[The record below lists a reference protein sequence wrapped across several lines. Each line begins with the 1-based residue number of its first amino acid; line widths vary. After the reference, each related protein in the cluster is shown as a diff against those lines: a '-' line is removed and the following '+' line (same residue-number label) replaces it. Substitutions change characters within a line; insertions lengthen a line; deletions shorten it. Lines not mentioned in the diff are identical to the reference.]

1 MVESNRGQID
11 TSVVVGV
18 IVVVAVL
25 GAAVFGVYYLGFVR
39 PKRLQLEELK
49 DDSLQ
54 ELDSTLATVDTSQ
67 ADMATTQFRTK
78 IRTAESTKEV
88 EAVMEEVSHTYQVEK
103 KREEL
108 MMLAKNTTHGS
119 FDSLD
124 SLYDNFKSE
133 IQSLETLSELNDFE
147 STMKSQA
154 TQEWRQT
161 HISDI
166 ESATTEE
173 LVMQGNSSPQW
184 FRVGISEN
192 EALALVDDMTL
203 KELSSRAFK
212 ETGSYEIPIT
222 YDLGEAPTLME
233 DSTVDVRIYDLS
245 DSGEV
250 ENEWVLGEGL
260 AVEHVLYNEEDLG
273 TIEWQKQKDLSG
285 NEDTIQ
291 NGLTTDIEEEIKA
304 QVMGHNNAEVPEDWG
319 KDVVS
324 HAMESN
330 IELSEIEV
338 TCLVNVPIQG
348 DATRLLDYVRSEQY
362 EVVPIPHVD

>member
-25 GAAVFGVYYLGFVR
+25 GAAVFGVYYMGFVR
-39 PKRLQLEELK
+39 PRRLQLEELK

-54 ELDSTLATVDTSQ
+54 DLNSTLGSVDTSQ
-67 ADMATTQFRTK
+67 AEMATSQFKTK
-78 IRTAESTKEV
+78 IRTAETTKEV
-88 EAVMEEVSHTYQVEK
+88 EAVMDEVSQTYQVEK

-108 MMLAKNTTHGS
+108 IMLAKNTTQGS

-124 SLYDNFKSE
+124 SLHDNFKSE
-133 IQSLETLSELNDFE
+133 IQSRETLSGLNDLE
-147 STMKSQA
+147 GTIKSQA
-154 TQEWRQT
+154 TQEWRES

-173 LVMQGNSSPQW
+173 LVMQGNSSPRW
-184 FRVGISEN
+184 FKVGISEN
-192 EALALVDDMTL
+192 EALALVNEMTL
-203 KELSSRAFK
+203 KELSSRSFE

-222 YDLGEAPTLME
+222 YDLGDAPTLME
-233 DSTVDVRIYDLS
+233 DSTVDVRIYKMS
-245 DSGEV
+245 DSDEV
-250 ENEWVLGEGL
+250 ENEWILGEGL
-260 AVEHVLYNEEDLG
+260 AVEHVLYNEDDLG
-273 TIEWQKQKDLSG
+273 TIEWQMQKESSG
-285 NEDTIQ
+285 SEDTIN

-304 QVMGHNNAEVPEDWG
+304 QVIGHSSADVPEDWG
-319 KDVVS
+319 KDVVT
-324 HAMESN
+324 HAMNSN

-348 DATRLLDYVRSEQY
+348 DATRMLDYVRSEQY